1 MIKYITALLLIIG
14 FALGQSEGIII
25 NLLNGEQI
33 KGDIIEVVPNQYIV
47 VRTATGEQKR
57 INYTHIDYV
66 LRNVGL
72 ENVIQAA
79 AEKAVLERLANA
91 MPGISWTFSNAGA
104 TGRFGPTQ
112 AQVDAAYAGTTLED
126 KVTIIFTQESE
137 RAVAQESA
145 VEAAAWEKQASN
157 EDTVRMADLAT
168 KIIKQV
174 KAGEDFGALAAEY
187 SQDPGSQ
194 NIGGELGWFEKGRMV
209 KPFEEAAFGAK
220 KGEFVG
226 PVKSRFGY
234 HIIHVKD
241 KKTENGKEQVNAA
254 HILLKFDISA
264 MTLDNLKQ
272 ASTLFSYDA
281 QDNGFSAAIDS
292 HKVEP
297 IVATSIKEDAS
308 FLPNIGSLRS
318 AIRFAFNNPVGS
330 VSTVFETDQH
340 FVVAVTD
347 SAIEAGIAPMVDVEA
362 DIIRILS
369 TEKEDAIAKE
379 KAGDILIE
387 ATTVG
392 SFTKVLNDQKAYEPI
407 TNDSKPLGRGFNSIG
422 RSHSMIG
429 ALLVAKPGDLVG
441 PVETPRGY
449 AVVELLQVAEFDSA
463 DFAVQKEKIYSDL
476 LTKKQNQF
484 FQSWLGELKRNAEI
498 VDNRKYYF

>member
-174 KAGEDFGALAAEY
+174 K
-187 SQDPGSQ
+187 
-194 NIGGELGWFEKGRMV
+194 
-209 KPFEEAAFGAK
+209 
-220 KGEFVG
+220 
-226 PVKSRFGY
+226 
-234 HIIHVKD
+234 
-241 KKTENGKEQVNAA
+241 
-254 HILLKFDISA
+254 
-264 MTLDNLKQ
+264 
-272 ASTLFSYDA
+272 
-281 QDNGFSAAIDS
+281 
-292 HKVEP
+292 
-297 IVATSIKEDAS
+297 
-308 FLPNIGSLRS
+308 
-318 AIRFAFNNPVGS
+318 
-330 VSTVFETDQH
+330 
-340 FVVAVTD
+340 
-347 SAIEAGIAPMVDVEA
+347 
-362 DIIRILS
+362 
-369 TEKEDAIAKE
+369 
-379 KAGDILIE
+379 
-387 ATTVG
+387 
-392 SFTKVLNDQKAYEPI
+392 
-407 TNDSKPLGRGFNSIG
+407 
-422 RSHSMIG
+422 
-429 ALLVAKPGDLVG
+429 
-441 PVETPRGY
+441 
-449 AVVELLQVAEFDSA
+449 
-463 DFAVQKEKIYSDL
+463 
-476 LTKKQNQF
+476 
-484 FQSWLGELKRNAEI
+484 
-498 VDNRKYYF
+498 